1 MYKDMR
7 LALLFYLCC
16 FLYSPVQKDVNTD
29 DQIGLNELKEEVIK
43 IAGESNIPT
52 LQLFIQTP
60 GDSLKLSYH
69 HPEVTAQ
76 SIYGIGSSTKL
87 LASVL
92 LFHLSEKGYINLQ
105 DAPGQYLD
113 HELTRQF
120 QGIESLTIKNLLNHT
135 SGLADYTQNPSWI
148 TSVINN
154 NSPLTFDDKIALVDS
169 SLSHSPSFAYSNT
182 NYLLLERIVEMATGR
197 NYSDVFNQFYAD
209 NGLEGIRIQH
219 DNQTLQAFFAT
230 DDKASS
236 DVSMWIENYG
246 FDGGAFSTAD
256 ELNRFLQKLFIDKE
270 LLSENS
276 LMLMREWIPM
286 APMDIPIGKGKIYGY
301 GNGIMKLEYGE
312 KTFIGHSGGTLKY
325 QSFLFYDEQNDTTVV
340 VLTNSSGRYYNN
352 VFFQELIPAILD
364 RL

>member
-1 MYKDMR
+1 MR
-7 LALLFYLCC
+7 FLPLIFICC
-16 FLYSPVQKDVNTD
+16 FLYSPGQNDLKTG
-29 DQIGLNELKEEVIK
+29 DQINLNKVKKEVIK
-43 IAGESNIPT
+43 IARDTNIPT

-60 GDSLKLSYH
+60 GDSLKLNYN
-69 HPEVTAQ
+69 HPDVEAQ

-87 LASVL
+87 MASVL
-92 LFHLSEKGYINLQ
+92 LFYLSEQGQINLQ
-105 DAPGQYLD
+105 DDLGQYLD
-113 HELTRQF
+113 HEFTKQV
-120 QGIESLTIKNLLNHT
+120 QGIESLTIENLLNHT

-182 NYLLLERIVEMATGR
+182 NYLLLERIVEIITGR

-209 NGLEGIRIQH
+209 NGLENIRIQH
-219 DNQTLQAFFAT
+219 DDQRLQAFFAM

-246 FDGGAFSTAD
+246 FDGGAYSTPD
-256 ELNRFLQKLFIDKE
+256 QLNSFLKKLFIDKK
-270 LLSENS
+270 LLSEKSLS
-276 LMLMREWIPM
+276 LMQEWIPM
-286 APMDIPIGKGKIYGY
+286 APMDIPIGEGKISSY
-301 GNGIMKLEYGE
+301 GNGIMKLEYGG
-312 KTFIGHSGGTLKY
+312 KTYTGHSGGTLKY
-325 QSFLFYDEQNDTTVV
+325 QSFLFYNDQSDTTIVL
-340 VLTNSSGRYYNN
+340 LTNSSGRYYNN